1 MSGALQNDFLSQ
13 PFRWW
18 ICWILL
24 TKRSMSALIPI
35 WIRARTLFARVLPPC
50 LNNYCCFCSIYL
62 DKKEGGMERGKM
74 SFQNQDQTEFV
85 HFPLILVLLLI
96 QNFSWEKLLI
106 LKIESGNQLKWFMWL
121 NEHLVN
127 LKLQSNF
134 ESNSFSCNA
143 KII

>member
-1 MSGALQNDFLSQ
+1 
-13 PFRWW
+13 
-18 ICWILL
+18 
-24 TKRSMSALIPI
+24 
-35 WIRARTLFARVLPPC
+35 
-50 LNNYCCFCSIYL
+50 
-62 DKKEGGMERGKM
+62 M